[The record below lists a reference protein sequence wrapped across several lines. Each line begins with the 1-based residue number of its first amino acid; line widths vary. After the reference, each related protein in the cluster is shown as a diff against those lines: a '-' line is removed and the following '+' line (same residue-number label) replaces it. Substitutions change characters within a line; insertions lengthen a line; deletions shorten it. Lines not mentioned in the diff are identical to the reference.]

1 MPMDFYA
8 AADKTGEVPTE
19 PIDFGS
25 DYFGVKHMENARIKL
40 QGLGKAWDVGSQLT
54 VFYPFR
60 LVPSRE
66 EDGKLVWV
74 PCMSAVW
81 GHKVNDAKLLKRS
94 FLRSRCQMNSNGE
107 VIGDGDLAYQF
118 SRIASLL
125 VRAQKEAELAAC
137 AERDWSAL
145 GQSAYQTA
153 RQAIEDKYDPKKL
166 KGVKPLLGRL
176 TIQCTTC
183 VYAVAMDP
191 NTSTP
196 ILDPGQE
203 SKTKTGMFSQILS
216 QSRKDKLFS
225 LANNALHGIYAQH
238 PGKEYAVGDVAFLEV
253 LYNFTSARMEKSEAG
268 QADPQGVAQS
278 VSILFRAPDLAP
290 KVEQRLSSVPVTSD
304 DIRAKLYAMDPMRD
318 EDLLK
323 ALQQYTFD
331 TAPNWHLLPS
341 EEKGRLLDAANLI
354 DYLRIK
360 PANEGLRD
368 EFAQRLGHPIGEA
381 PAGSAPTIDGLVGS
395 DDKFDVTT
403 QSDAVNNVLRQAEQ
417 GDIPVEDDAGVFGGL
432 AEDMEV

>member
-1 MPMDFYA
+1 MPIDFYS
-8 AADKTGEVPTE
+8 AADATRNIPAE
-19 PIDFGS
+19 PVDFGS

-40 QGLGKAWDVGSQLT
+40 QSLGKAWDVGSQLT

-66 EDGKLVWV
+66 EEGKMVWV

-94 FLRSRCQMNSNGE
+94 FLRSRCQMNGNGE
-107 VIGDGDLAYQF
+107 VLGDGDLAYQF

-125 VRAQKEAELAAC
+125 VHAQKEAELAAC
-137 AERDWSAL
+137 ASRDWSAL

-166 KGVKPLLGRL
+166 KGIKPLLGRL

-196 ILDPGQE
+196 IMEPGQE

-216 QSRKDKLFS
+216 QGRKDKLFS

-238 PGKEYAVGDVAFLEV
+238 PGKEFAMGDVAFLEV

-278 VSILFRAPDLAP
+278 VSIMYRVPDLAP
-290 KVEQRLSSVPVTSD
+290 KLEQRLNSVPVTSD

-341 EEKGRLLDAANLI
+341 EEKDRLLDAANLI

-360 PANEGLRD
+360 PAD
-368 EFAQRLGHPIGEA
+368 EKMRVEFTERLGHPIGEA

-395 DDKFDVTT
+395 DENFDVTS
-403 QSDAVNNVLRQAEQ
+403 QSEAVNTVIKQAEQ
-417 GDIPVEDDAGVFGGL
+417 GAIPIEDDANAFGGL
-432 AEDMEV
+432 AEEMEV